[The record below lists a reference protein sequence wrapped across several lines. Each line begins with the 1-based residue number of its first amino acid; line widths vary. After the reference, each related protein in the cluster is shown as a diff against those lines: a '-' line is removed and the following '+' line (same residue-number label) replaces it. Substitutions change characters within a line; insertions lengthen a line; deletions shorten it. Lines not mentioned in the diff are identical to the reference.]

1 MLAQDAPKTRREQV
15 GEFLALSKSGAVEV
29 HVCNPAL
36 RRYKQEDRKFKA
48 TLCYIISLGYM
59 RPCIKKKRKNERNHV
74 ILSMNVEKSLIK
86 YINPTLTIGGNYLI

>member
-1 MLAQDAPKTRREQV
+1 MLAQDAPKKYMSVT
-15 GEFLALSKSGAVEV
+15 
-29 HVCNPAL
+29 PAL
-36 RRYKQEDRKFKA
+36 RRYKQEDQKFKA

-59 RPCIKKKRKNERNHV
+59 RPCIKKKKRKNERNHV